1 MNNSSTGHLLPRR
14 ALLFFAGPGALLL
27 AGLFIWLAVGEL
39 REDTQRFEE
48 YPFSLTPEFPF
59 LGQSDV
65 EALKSA
71 ALTYMSLPQW
81 TSINSNWDIVDTD
94 VLTKGGERIGT
105 SASLEFDLLV
115 SLVGPLLW
123 RASGAHSSRSWST
136 TVITEAGRKQ
146 LERSRNISRSSI
158 TASAAR
164 PGWDSCHPRPMN
176 RDSMLDYQQHERFGV
191 YYLRPTPLPS
201 QGIDT
206 RDRKPHRDR
215 TARSASNCRRAPENG
230 RARDS

>member
-27 AGLFIWLAVGEL
+27 AGLFTWLAVGEL

-105 SASLEFDLLV
+105 SASLEFDLPV
-115 SLVGPLLW
+115 SLVGPLQFFRCGLVEIW
-123 RASGAHSSRSWST
+123 NRSNGAAFKMSGIQIWLLDGRAELYRALPLNADGLLPT
-136 TVITEAGRKQ
+136 K
-146 LERSRNISRSSI
+146 
-158 TASAAR
+158 
-164 PGWDSCHPRPMN
+164 
-176 RDSMLDYQQHERFGV
+176 RDIQEFTGDPSPV
-191 YYLRPTPLPS
+191 TCTPLS
-201 QGIDT
+201 
-206 RDRKPHRDR
+206 
-215 TARSASNCRRAPENG
+215 
-230 RARDS
+230 